1 MNDLKGLDIKILDE
15 IIVSGLNNVYTA
27 ASLLIGDEEN
37 ILYRDFFGTKD
48 GIEKLTE
55 NDIFDL
61 ASVTKVV
68 ATATAVMKLIDSGQ
82 LHLKD
87 KIGNYLNI
95 SGQKGEITIFELL
108 THTSLMPSYST
119 LWKEYKN
126 KELFEK
132 LIEIQPQKGPNK
144 CYEYSCLNFI
154 TLMKIVEVVTQVNF
168 KDYVEKVFIDLGMK
182 NTCYNPI
189 DKERAVATS
198 IRDGKRLKGDPDDEL
213 AYYLGGV
220 SGNAGLFSNVDDLRI
235 FIYNLLSGKI
245 VSEKTFDLFTTTI
258 VKRGENITH
267 IAWMAP
273 PVAGCQYSLDSSGF
287 GHNGFTGTSIWI
299 RKDGMFSIFLT
310 NAVFYDRYLK
320 KPELNVIRNKIN
332 NIVFA

>member
-87 KIGNYLNI
+87 KIGNYLNV

-168 KDYVEKVFIDLGMK
+168 KDYIEKVFIDLGMK

-235 FIYNLLSGKI
+235 FIFNLLEGKI
-245 VSEKTFDLFTTTI
+245 VSNKTLELFTTTI
-258 VKRGENITH
+258 IKKGENTTH